1 MALTGS
7 SVVRSK
13 WLILLATCGL
23 AAGLGQIMACGSDV
37 PDSQFVDPNANDGG
51 GDEGFIAPDFGKDGG
66 PNAKYTSIEI
76 TPKDAVITVDLNQ
89 KNPVLAFSAKGTRA
103 DGSVVSAITGGVWN
117 FTRIDAANFESAN
130 LVPTGFIGGKGEV
143 SFKLGGQIAKTS
155 ATVKL
160 RVVAGTP
167 PSAAILAAFA
177 GATDVDGAMSL
188 VYPYDGTVFPRGL
201 PSPVIQ
207 WNGGG
212 AADLYKVEAKSD
224 SFEFLGYASAAP
236 PSRYSFPNLPANVWA
251 KLTDSTVGAVT
262 MNVQRWD
269 GAKAYKAKTQTWTIA
284 PANLKGTIYYT
295 RLIAGDSFV
304 RRIEPGKTAEAF
316 LDGTGVACIAC
327 HSVSKDG
334 SRIVA
339 SVNGG
344 ASPWAVFDTATG
356 AKLYQSTQPSGFQAI
371 SPTGSHVLWR
381 HWNSGGFGSDGRL
394 SLSTSTSDAIL
405 ADLTPPAG
413 NGSPGH
419 PVWSPDG
426 KKIAFSMRTAG
437 DGLNFTASTLWV
449 TDVNTVTP
457 GFANTKKII
466 DPNGTYS
473 VVTYPSFSPDSSWL
487 GFMRGNQSRS
497 DGVGAAE
504 LWLGSSDGVTQM
516 RLDRANGVPDVGPTP
531 NASWGPSFHPIAA
544 GGYFWLAFFSER
556 PYGNTFNGTNR
567 QLWLAAV
574 DGAPKA
580 GKDPSHPAIYITGQ
594 DTDSTNERPQFTV
607 NPCKALGNNCEN
619 GYDCCDGYCRAGA
632 DGGLTCQQKG
642 NECADNGD
650 KCTADGDCCNG
661 LKCIGGFCA
670 TPPPN

>member
-1 MALTGS
+1 MAISGTR
-7 SVVRSK
+7 VIRSK
-13 WLILLATCGL
+13 WLLLFAACGVVSSVS
-23 AAGLGQIMACGSDV
+23 QIAACGSDAAN
-37 PDSQFVDPNANDGG
+37 SAFVDPNADGG
-51 GDEGFIAPDFGKDGG
+51 EGSAPPPDFGLKEGG
-66 PNAKYTSIEI
+66 PNAAYASIDI
-76 TPKDAVITVDLNQ
+76 TPKDPVVTVDLNG
-89 KNPVLAFSAKGTRA
+89 KTPTIDFTATGTRA
-103 DGSVVSAITGGVWN
+103 DGTVVPLTVGGAWN
-117 FTRIDAANFESAN
+117 FTRIDAAGFENAK

-143 SFKLGGQIAKTS
+143 SFKLNGQTAKTT
-155 ATVKL
+155 ATIKL
-160 RVVAGTP
+160 RVLAGTAP
-167 PSAAILAAFA
+167 AAPVIAAFA
-177 GATDVDGAMSL
+177 AATDADAAMSL

-212 AADLYKVEAKSD
+212 AADIYKIEANSD
-224 SFEFLGYASAAP
+224 SFAFLGYTTAAP
-236 PSRYSFPNLPANVWA
+236 PSRYPFPSLPANVWA

-262 MNVQRWD
+262 MTVQRWD

-295 RLIAGDSFV
+295 RLVNGDSFV
-304 RRIEPGKTAEAF
+304 RRIQPGKTAEAF
-316 LDGTGVACIAC
+316 LDGTGVNCIAC

-344 ASPWAVFDTATG
+344 ASPWAVFDTVTG
-356 AKLYQSTQPSGFQAI
+356 AKLYQSAQSSGFQAI

-381 HWNSGGFGSDGRL
+381 HWNSGSFGSDGRL
-394 SLSTSTSDAIL
+394 SLSTSTSDTVL
-405 ADLTPPAG
+405 ADLTPPPG
-413 NGSPGH
+413 NGAPGH

-466 DPNGTYS
+466 DPNATYP
-473 VVTYPSFSPDSSWL
+473 VVTYPSFSPDSGWL

-497 DGVGAAE
+497 DGAGAAE

-531 NASWGPSFHPIAA
+531 TRSWGPSFHPIAA

-556 PYGNTFNGTNR
+556 AYGNTFNGTNR
-567 QLWLAAV
+567 QIWLAAV
-574 DGAPKA
+574 DASPKA

-607 NPCKALGNNCEN
+607 NPCKPLGDSCEN
-619 GYDCCDGYCRAGA
+619 GYDCCDGYCRAGT

-642 NECADNGD
+642 TQCADNGD
-650 KCTADGDCCNG
+650 KCSVDGDCCTG
-661 LKCIGGFCA
+661 LKCIGGFCGSPA
-670 TPPPN
+670 PN